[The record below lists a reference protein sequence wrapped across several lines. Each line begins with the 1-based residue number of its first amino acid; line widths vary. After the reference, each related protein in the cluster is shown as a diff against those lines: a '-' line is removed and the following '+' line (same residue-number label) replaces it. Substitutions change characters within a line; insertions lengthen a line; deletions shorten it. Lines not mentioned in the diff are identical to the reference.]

1 MSYKVIPDLDPSS
14 RGHPFGRVEE
24 PAAACGS
31 INLVGPAA
39 ATCSATPYFTV
50 SPVALSDIERI
61 VVVGG
66 LGAPGYTLPTAHAG
80 FYLATEEAA
89 VRAARSDPD
98 HWAAAG
104 QASGT
109 SGLSKALGLM
119 GLDFGLLDTRI
130 TNGYVADWRHPDP
143 SCNAV
148 CTWGKNEASVQAQ
161 LFSKLSNPSRPGT
174 VATGEPRC
182 STMKVDVAGALPTET
197 SPVAGN
203 ETADITL
210 ANYP

>member
-80 FYLATEEAA
+80 FYLATEGAA
-89 VRAARSDPD
+89 VRAPGPIQIIGLGRAR
-98 HWAAAG
+98 
-104 QASGT
+104 
-109 SGLSKALGLM
+109 
-119 GLDFGLLDTRI
+119 
-130 TNGYVADWRHPDP
+130 
-143 SCNAV
+143 
-148 CTWGKNEASVQAQ
+148 
-161 LFSKLSNPSRPGT
+161 
-174 VATGEPRC
+174 PR
-182 STMKVDVAGALPTET
+182 G
-197 SPVAGN
+197 PVACRRRWG
-203 ETADITL
+203 
-210 ANYP
+210 